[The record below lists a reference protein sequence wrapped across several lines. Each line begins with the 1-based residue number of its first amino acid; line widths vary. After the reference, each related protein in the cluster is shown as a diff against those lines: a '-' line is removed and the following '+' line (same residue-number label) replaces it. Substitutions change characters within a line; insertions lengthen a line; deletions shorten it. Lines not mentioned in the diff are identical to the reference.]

1 MILLFSDFGHAGPYV
16 GEVLAVLARAAPGV
30 PAIVLQNDAPVFRPV
45 LAAHL
50 LAALAARQPP
60 GTVFLAVV
68 DPGVG
73 TATRQPVVMRA
84 DGRWFV
90 GPDNGLLHVLAARAT
105 ARERFLIRWRPGSL
119 AASFHGRDLFAPVAA
134 RLALGET
141 PPAIGCERLPY
152 RAGELDGADAD
163 LPCVIYADA
172 YGNAMT
178 GLRAVG
184 LAADARLEA
193 GGQRL
198 ARVPVFGALPPGAAG
213 WYENSLGLAEI
224 AVNQGSAC
232 QLLGLKPGDPISLVT
247 D

>member
-1 MILLFSDFGHAGPYV
+1 MILLFTDFGHAGPYE

-30 PAIVLQNDAPVFRPV
+30 PAIVLQSDAPAFQPA

-73 TATRQPVVMRA
+73 TATRQPVVVQA

-90 GPDNGLLHVLAARAT
+90 GPDNGLLHVVAARAT
-105 ARERFLIRWRPGSL
+105 VRERWLIHWRP
-119 AASFHGRDLFAPVAA
+119 AALSHSFHGRDLFAPVAA
-134 RLALGET
+134 RLARGEDPRT
-141 PPAIGCERLPY
+141 AGGEPLPY
-152 RAGELDGADAD
+152 GPGELDGAGDD
-163 LPCVIYADA
+163 LPRVIYADA

-178 GLRAVG
+178 GLRAAS
-184 LAADARLEA
+184 LAADARLLA
-193 GGQRL
+193 GGQHL
-198 ARVPVFGALPPGAAG
+198 PRVPVFGALPPGAAG
-213 WYENSLGLAEI
+213 WYGNSLGLAEI

-232 QLLGLKPGDPISLVT
+232 QALGLRLGDSATVSM